1 MFETLAAGPMPS
13 LIATALLLAL
23 GASKVE
29 EGSLLQTV
37 STQRSEQQMRFGAV
51 IFYNLFIGTAEDI
64 PRVALMV
71 KEQFS
76 MIEDVTD
83 KDIRINSIGAPV
95 TVSDL
100 NLSSE
105 LQQRT
110 NLMAHYAQGWE
121 DLTLHDLWSFCREK
135 DTDPDQLVVYLHSK
149 GSYNE
154 RRGKNAKKRA
164 YLTKGALSQE
174 CLQMPK
180 DCNICSTRM
189 TPIPY
194 AQTPGNMWAA
204 RCGYVAKLKDP
215 RNFDKDML
223 DVPYGQLTELELCVG
238 SNRFA
243 FEHWV
248 QSHPDAAPCDLDTN
262 VKYPGWGPVP
272 SSSFSKELKKAPRFD
287 LSIYVSAVWKKSECA
302 GWGQTLQGRLAEYR
316 VLYGTEP
323 SADWWGWKFFKTS

>member
-1 MFETLAAGPMPS
+1 
-13 LIATALLLAL
+13 
-23 GASKVE
+23 
-29 EGSLLQTV
+29 
-37 STQRSEQQMRFGAV
+37 
-51 IFYNLFIGTAEDI
+51 
-64 PRVALMV
+64 
-71 KEQFS
+71 
-76 MIEDVTD
+76 
-83 KDIRINSIGAPV
+83 
-95 TVSDL
+95 
-100 NLSSE
+100 
-105 LQQRT
+105 
-110 NLMAHYAQGWE
+110 
-121 DLTLHDLWSFCREK
+121 
-135 DTDPDQLVVYLHSK
+135 
-149 GSYNE
+149 
-154 RRGKNAKKRA
+154 
-164 YLTKGALSQE
+164 
-174 CLQMPK
+174 
-180 DCNICSTRM
+180 M

-204 RCGYVAKLKDP
+204 RCGYVAKLKGP

-272 SSSFSKELKKAPRFD
+272 SSSFSKELKKAPRFH

-302 GWGQTLQGRLAEYR
+302 GWGQTLQRRLAEYR